1 MTALHQLKK
10 CFKQMRRKK
19 NLSQVTQEKSE
30 LGKVLTAL
38 DLTALGVGCT
48 LGVGV
53 YVLPGLVARETAGPA
68 VIVSFFLA
76 AVTSIL
82 AGLSFA
88 EFGARVPK
96 AGSAYIYSYVTMGEF
111 VAFTIGWTLIMEYI
125 IGTASVAR
133 GLSVY
138 IDTLVGHQME
148 TFYRSIY
155 EIEGSKFL
163 SEYFDIFSFLIS
175 IIVTMGLAYGVK
187 ESMIINNLLTFVN
200 IAVVL
205 FVITCG
211 AFHLDWDNWALPD
224 QEVPFSAGV
233 GGFFPFGVMGAIK
246 GASTCF
252 YGYVGFDV
260 ISTSGEEV
268 KNPAKSVP
276 LSIIFSLLIVFVA
289 YSGISG
295 VLTLMWPYYLQDTQ
309 APIPYA
315 FDQVGWH
322 WAATLVSVGGV
333 FGLLASLF
341 SGMFPLPRVIYSMAN
356 DGLLFRNLGEVHP
369 KYRTPFK
376 GTVIAG
382 FITGIMGAA
391 FELKH
396 LVDLMSIATLL
407 TYTIVSTCV
416 LVLRYRE
423 DEEGEDVRTPLLSP
437 PKKTPIDR
445 FQVLQQLVTFKSPA
459 PSRVSSAAANINI
472 ILFCLFSVIL
482 SHVLVHFEL
491 DLTNGSM
498 EPAVAVCCLVTLMV
512 VILILIA
519 LQPSD
524 TSKLPFKTPW
534 VPFVPGLSI
543 FLNVYLMILMSFDT
557 WVRFLVWMIAGYLI
571 YFTYG
576 LWQSNERRRDVP
588 VVYDNLQSD
597 METLDDRPKRSS
609 PVI

>member
-1 MTALHQLKK
+1 MTFLHKLKK
-10 CFKQMRRKK
+10 CFKQMRKKK
-19 NLSQVTQEKSE
+19 NLSHVAEEKSE

-53 YVLPGLVARETAGPA
+53 YVLPGLVAKETAGPA

-155 EIEGSKFL
+155 DIEGSQFL
-163 SEYFDIFSFLIS
+163 SPYFDIFSFLIS

-187 ESMIINNLLTFVN
+187 ESMVVNNLLTFVN

-211 AFHLDWDNWALPD
+211 AFHIDWDNWTLPD

-233 GGFFPFGVMGAIK
+233 GGFFPFGVIGAIK

-268 KNPAKSVP
+268 KNPSKSVP
-276 LSIIFSLLIVFVA
+276 MSIIFSLLIVFVA

-322 WAATLVSVGGV
+322 WAATVVSVGGV

-341 SGMFPLPRVIYSMAN
+341 SGMFPLPRVIYAMAN

-407 TYTIVSTCV
+407 TYTIVSACV
-416 LVLRYRE
+416 LVLRYSE
-423 DEEGEDVRTPLLSP
+423 DEEDEGVRSPLLSP
-437 PKKTPIDR
+437 PKKTSIDCC
-445 FQVLQQLVTFKSPA
+445 QVLQQLVYFKSPS

-472 ILFCLFSVIL
+472 ILYCLLSVTL
-482 SHVLVHFEL
+482 SHVLVHFEV
-491 DLTNGSM
+491 DLTNGSLG
-498 EPAVAVCCLVTLMV
+498 PSLAVCALVCLLAI
-512 VILILIA
+512 ILILIS
-519 LQPSD
+519 LQPSY
-524 TSKLPFKTPW
+524 TSKLAFKTPW

-543 FLNVYLMILMSFDT
+543 FLNIYLMILMSFDT
-557 WVRFLVWMIAGYLI
+557 WVRFLIWMIAGYLI

-576 LWQSNERRRDVP
+576 LWQSNERRKDVP
-588 VVYDNLQSD
+588 VVYDSLQSD
-597 METLDDRPKRSS
+597 METLDERPQRSS
-609 PVI
+609 QMS